1 MLTFDVVTHGE
12 SGPGSAWALHAQAGN
27 EVGIR
32 AMTSTWR
39 RKAGIQLLVA
49 DSTSAPAMR
58 GLLEACTDA
67 ELAAT
72 HVRIAAPSPTC
83 WSLGTIRSDRNWPPR
98 ALRSRRRRSGGRSR
112 CIEARREACARLRL
126 AVWRGIARQRDTQSR
141 QRMGSSPNG
150 RLLLGL
156 LPEAIVV
163 AIDIESGSAWR
174 PRFALRD
181 NAVQDEVPWD
191 RFAFFREKM
200 LLNDRRNGK
209 CGRWVR

>member
-1 MLTFDVVTHGE
+1 MLHCLGAKGLDIRAELDAIDKSDRPELRRCTVRGHDAERGMLTFDVVTHGE
-12 SGPGSAWALHAQAGN
+12 SGPGSAWALHAQAGD

-32 AMTSTWR
+32 ATTSTWR

-72 HVRIAAPSPTC
+72 HVRIAAPSPDLLEPGHD
-83 WSLGTIRSDRNWPPR
+83 SFRSELASYKEHFVPEGAEAAAAAA
-98 ALRSRRRRSGGRSR
+98 ALRRGG
-112 CIEARREACARLRL
+112 
-126 AVWRGIARQRDTQSR
+126 
-141 QRMGSSPNG
+141 
-150 RLLLGL
+150 
-156 LPEAIVV
+156 
-163 AIDIESGSAWR
+163 R

>member
-1 MLTFDVVTHGE
+1 MTAFAGRHPHSATAGRAVAASRFAMHGATHTRAARAAGDAFSRASQIRRAPHLGAKGLNIRAKLDAIDKADRPELRWCTVRGHDAERGMLTFDVVTHGE
-12 SGPGSAWALHAQAGN
+12 SGPGSAWALHAQTGD

-83 WSLGTIRSDRNWPPR
+83 WSLGTIRSDRNWPPTKSTSFPK
-98 ALRSRRRRSGGRSR
+98 AQKRRP
-112 CIEARREACARLRL
+112 
-126 AVWRGIARQRDTQSR
+126 Q
-141 QRMGSSPNG
+141 P
-150 RLLLGL
+150 
-156 LPEAIVV
+156 PH
-163 AIDIESGSAWR
+163 
-174 PRFALRD
+174 
-181 NAVQDEVPWD
+181 
-191 RFAFFREKM
+191 
-200 LLNDRRNGK
+200 
-209 CGRWVR
+209 